1 MILHHYDL
9 SPFSEKI
16 RVIFGM
22 KSLAWQ
28 ACDQP
33 VIMPKPELIAL
44 TGGYRRIPVLQ
55 IGADIYFDTALIA
68 EELERRVPT
77 PSIMTGI
84 GPAAAAAFSAWAD
97 QGLFWQVV
105 TALFGGDLAM
115 DEAFLADRSAL
126 LGRPFGPAAMQ
137 AAAPAALI
145 ALAGYFDLVNQQLS
159 DGRAYLSGD
168 MPGVAD
174 ACIYHNVAF
183 LRWGRG
189 RGAAVVDQFPHLLA
203 WESRVRAIGHGQ
215 RGADISREDAIA
227 LARNSVPAPTSGE
240 SLRPDLPVGCTCTI
254 AYNDANTP
262 PLTATIVAAT
272 HQHITVRPVNATTHL
287 HMPFTT
293 ARITAQTAQG

>member
-1 MILHHYDL
+1 MILHQYDL

-16 RVIFGM
+16 RVLFGM
-22 KSLAWQ
+22 KNLAWQ

-33 VIMPKPELIAL
+33 VIMPKPELVAI

-68 EELERRVPT
+68 EELERRAPT
-77 PSIMTGI
+77 PSITGGI
-84 GPAAAAAFSAWAD
+84 GAAAAAAFSAWAD

-105 TALFGGDLAM
+105 TALFGGDLTM
-115 DEAFLADRSAL
+115 DDAFVADRSAL
-126 LGRPFGPAAMQ
+126 IGRSFDPKTMA
-137 AAAPAALI
+137 AAAPGALI
-145 ALAGYFDLVNQQLS
+145 ALAAAFDLVDQQLA
-159 DGRAYLSGD
+159 DGRAYLFGD
-168 MPGVAD
+168 TPGVAD
-174 ACIYHNVAF
+174 ACVYHNVAF

-189 RGAAVVDQFPHLLA
+189 RGAAVVDGFAHVLA
-203 WESRVRAIGHGQ
+203 WEARVRAIGHGQ

-227 LARNSVPAPTSGE
+227 LAQNSTPAPTSGT

-262 PLTATIVAAT
+262 PLTATVVAAT

-293 ARITAQTAQG
+293 ARIIAQTAQG